1 MVSFNLGLRFKNKLI
16 INFQIHIK
24 ITLEVKFNVSYIF
37 DITDLRDKIYLILS
51 LISKA

>member
-24 ITLEVKFNVSYIF
+24 ITLEVKFNVTYIF
-37 DITDLRDKIYLILS
+37 DITDFKG
-51 LISKA
+51 

>member
-16 INFQIHIK
+16 INFKIHIK

-37 DITDLRDKIYLILS
+37 DITDFKG
-51 LISKA
+51 